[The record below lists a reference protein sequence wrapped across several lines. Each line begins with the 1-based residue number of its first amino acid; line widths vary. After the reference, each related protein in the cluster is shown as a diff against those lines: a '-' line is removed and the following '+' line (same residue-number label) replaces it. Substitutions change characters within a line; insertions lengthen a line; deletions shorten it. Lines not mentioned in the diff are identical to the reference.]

1 MKDELRYIGK
11 KIQKNKDI
19 IAESVL
25 SNLDSKLNQ
34 ELRILSLPKE
44 ELSEFNAELVFNIGA
59 ILFAEDKEDEVREKF
74 LCWGAK
80 AGKSA
85 TEMNTSLTATLQYVS
100 GFRSVIWD
108 VFTEELEERHFAP
121 ITMLDVSKI
130 IDPMLELV
138 SFEIGKQFENHN
150 RKMMN
155 IAYSALEELS
165 VPVVPIFEGL
175 AVIPIVGDID
185 THRAQL
191 IMETALTQG
200 NALELNQ
207 LVLDVSGV
215 VMIDTMVADQI
226 YQIVQSLKL
235 SGIETIITGIRPEI
249 AQTMVSLGLNFK
261 SLTTSSNLKN
271 SLHQLG
277 YGKLDNTGKKG

>member
-1 MKDELRYIGK
+1 MKDELRYIGE

-19 IAESVL
+19 IADSVL
-25 SNLDSKLNQ
+25 LTLGSKLNQ
-34 ELRILSLPKE
+34 ELLILSLPKE
-44 ELSEFNAELVFNIGA
+44 QLSEFNAELVFNIGA
-59 ILFAEDKEDEVREKF
+59 ILFAEDNEEEVKQNF
-74 LCWGAK
+74 LCWGAR
-80 AGKSA
+80 AGKTA

-100 GFRSVIWD
+100 SFRSVIWD
-108 VFTEELEERHFAP
+108 IFTEELEARHFAP

-185 THRAQL
+185 THRAKL
-191 IMETALTQG
+191 IMETALSQG
-200 NALELNQ
+200 NALELNH

-226 YQIVQSLKL
+226 YQIVQSLKI

-249 AQTMVSLGLNFK
+249 AQTMVSLGLDFK
-261 SLTTSSNLKN
+261 ALFTLSTLKN
-271 SLHQLG
+271 ALDHLG
-277 YGKLDNTGKKG
+277 YGELDKTSKKS